1 MSESLAGVTF
11 LALGNGSPD
20 VFSTF
25 AAMKINSGSLAVGE
39 LIGAAS
45 FITAVVAGSMAIVR
59 PFKVGRRSFMR
70 DVIFF
75 TIAVL
80 FSMFFLVDGHIRMWE
95 CIVMIMFYVF
105 YVIFVI
111 TWHWWTMR
119 RKEKRRKERRARSHA
134 ITEEEQDLLLA
145 DDDDEDAGV
154 GPADEHEAA
163 LDRGHDFDA
172 LERAAHEEQD
182 EEDEEE
188 VEQRE
193 FAHLSEH
200 IRVRPRMD
208 RRMTPKTPH
217 SIRPSLVG
225 ALEVGFS
232 HDMKFSD
239 ANSF

>member
-20 VFSTF
+20 VFSTL

-59 PFKVGRRSFMR
+59 PFKVGRRSFLR

-75 TIAVL
+75 TFAVI
-80 FSMFFLVDGHIRMWE
+80 FSMVFLIDGHIRMWE
-95 CIVMIMFYVF
+95 CIVMIAFYLFYVM
-105 YVIFVI
+105 FVFG
-111 TWHWWTMR
+111 WHWLNI
-119 RKEKRRKERRARSHA
+119 RKKERRRKERRARSHA

-145 DDDDEDAGV
+145 EDDDEDAGV
-154 GPADEHEAA
+154 GPADEYEAA

-172 LERAAHEEQD
+172 LERAAHEDQD
-182 EEDEEE
+182 EEDEEDE
-188 VEQRE
+188 EEAEQRE

-200 IRVRPRMD
+200 IRVRPRLD

-225 ALEVGFS
+225 ALEVTFNLNVE
-232 HDMKFSD
+232 F
-239 ANSF
+239 ACC